1 MIFYS
6 LPYSYRNFEQA
17 KGRIDRL
24 NTNFEVLHYYI
35 FRSRAII
42 DQAIWRA
49 LSRKKNFQKSAFAKR
64 AWPREEVKTRLN

>member
-49 LSRKKNFQKSAFAKR
+49 LSRKKNFQKSAFAMR
-64 AWPREEVKTRLN
+64 AWPKEEVKTRLN